1 VDYVSSSFCFVCISV
16 AGFFLLLCFYFFLF
30 VERNCILFLICTNL
44 LYYFFPFKSINHSLE
59 RHSLFKKIHQTTTE
73 HLHHSG
79 ILYCD
84 LKPSNV
90 LIDEYGVLKLCDFG
104 LARSIPTDQDDVQA
118 TKRGTPCYMA
128 PELFTDDGVYSCA
141 SDLWALGCILYEM
154 VVGVPPFVSNS
165 FEDLVNMVL
174 TSPVPKPAIG
184 NDGSVVRL
192 SKSLRHLL
200 EGAFSK
206 N

>member
-1 VDYVSSSFCFVCISV
+1 M
-16 AGFFLLLCFYFFLF
+16 AFF
-30 VERNCILFLICTNL
+30 FLICTNL
-44 LYYFFPFKSINHSLE
+44 LYYLFPFKSINHSLE
-59 RHSLFKKIHQTTTE
+59 RHLYSKNIHQTTTE

-104 LARSIPTDQDDVQA
+104 LARSIPTDQDEVQA

-200 EGAFSK
+200 EGEFSIEKK
-206 N
+206 NNSKCSKIVSSIIDSPMEDCNYR